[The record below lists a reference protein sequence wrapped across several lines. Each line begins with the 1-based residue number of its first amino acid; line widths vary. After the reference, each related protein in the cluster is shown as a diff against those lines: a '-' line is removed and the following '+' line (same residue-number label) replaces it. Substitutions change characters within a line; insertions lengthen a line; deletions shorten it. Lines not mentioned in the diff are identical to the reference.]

1 MGLGFAIFII
11 VAALVVAALYTT
23 TVYDYK
29 SQIKELS
36 AIVDDDFVIYV
47 GKNKKGA
54 EDLVEYIIKTA
65 KEDNDLEIENISYE
79 SWGKH
84 IQLTHGVSIAVV
96 YYDENAE
103 EMAVIKGTATFID
116 DTLSP
121 QCIALIAAKNH
132 HTCAIGTFSQ
142 ARSDNNEV

>member
-47 GKNKKGA
+47 GKNNKGA
-54 EDLVEYIIKTA
+54 EDLVEYIIKAA
-65 KEDNDLEIENISYE
+65 KEDNNLEIEDISYE

-84 IQLTHGVSIAVV
+84 IQLTHGVSIAVI
-96 YYDENAE
+96 YYDENE
-103 EMAVIKGTATFID
+103 EEIVVLKGTATFID
-116 DTLSP
+116 NTLPP

-132 HTCAIGTFSQ
+132 HTCTVGTFSQ